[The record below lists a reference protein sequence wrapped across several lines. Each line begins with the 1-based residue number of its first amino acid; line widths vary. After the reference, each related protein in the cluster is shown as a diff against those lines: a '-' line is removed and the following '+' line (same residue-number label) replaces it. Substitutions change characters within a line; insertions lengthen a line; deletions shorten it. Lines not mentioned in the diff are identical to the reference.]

1 VVNLQAAY
9 LEVDVMEADFIFISK
24 LPIVRTGE
32 ELI

>member
-1 VVNLQAAY
+1 

-32 ELI
+32 ELIWPLGL